1 MRIPIRLALTIFQ
14 ASIAQI
20 RSAEQKYLPV
30 HCIRIPD
37 DRGAEILST
46 AQVSALLAEPPLAR
60 GRGQRLRAPA
70 LWLTGDADP
79 LGHPGISR
87 LARDLQDRRR
97 FVFLETD
104 GQQLRRRIHEFRP
117 DSRLYLTVRLY
128 GTPDAHDVRL
138 KKPGAFAL
146 AVEGIRAAQLSGY
159 LVCVHVVID
168 AETKMADIQALLQEV
183 AAFEVDGVVVTA
195 ASSAGTQ
202 PATVRQFVYT
212 ARSLLGNSWWASFS
226 GEVALA
232 LGVFPRKIRFA
243 PDVRSA
249 TDEAIAQ

>member
-1 MRIPIRLALTIFQ
+1 MRTPIRLALTIFQ

-20 RSAEQKYLPV
+20 LGAEQKYLPV

-37 DRGAEILST
+37 DRGEAILS
-46 AQVSALLAEPPLAR
+46 AAPVSTRLAEPPLPRRR
-60 GRGQRLRAPA
+60 GARLRAPV

-79 LGHPGISR
+79 LEHPSIGR
-87 LARDLQDRRR
+87 LARELQDRRH

-128 GTPDAHDVRL
+128 GTAAAHDVRR

-146 AVEGIRAAQLSGY
+146 AAEGIRAARLSGY
-159 LVCVHVVID
+159 LVCVHVVVD
-168 AETKMADIQALLQEV
+168 TETKMANIQALLQEV
-183 AAFEVDGVVVTA
+183 GAFDVDGVVVTA
-195 ASSAGTQ
+195 AGSADAA
-202 PATVRQFVYT
+202 PAAVRQFVYA
-212 ARSLLGNSWWASFS
+212 ARSLLGNPWWASLS
-226 GEVALA
+226 GQIDLA
-232 LGVFPRKIRFA
+232 LGVSPRKILFA
-243 PDVRSA
+243 PDLRTA